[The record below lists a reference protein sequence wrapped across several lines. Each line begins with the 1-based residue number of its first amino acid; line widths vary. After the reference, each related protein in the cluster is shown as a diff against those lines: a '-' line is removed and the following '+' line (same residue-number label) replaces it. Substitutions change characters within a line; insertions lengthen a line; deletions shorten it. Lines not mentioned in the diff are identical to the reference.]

1 MIFIIYIIPIIT
13 AVIAAII
20 FLFIGIKYSSDKNKR
35 DWAEKLSNFEKDKK
49 SLEEKLD
56 KKSKQLEIERKEAA
70 FTERTKIEKELKHH
84 RDELR
89 NLELKLAKKE
99 VVLQSN
105 EEKLENRAKELT
117 KKEKVVVE
125 NEKEITEIKANQ
137 LKELQRISGL
147 TTADAKK
154 MLIDN
159 MITEAKFEASKLIK
173 KVEDDARKEAERK
186 AKRLITLTVQRLAN
200 DYIAET
206 TISTVEL
213 PNDEMKG
220 RIIGREGRNIKEFEK
235 CAGVDLII
243 DDTPEIVTISCYD
256 PYRREISKL
265 ALEKLIVDGRIHPT
279 RIEEIITKTTG
290 EVDKIIYETGEQV
303 IMDLGIHNLNEELY
317 TLIGKLKYR
326 TSFGQNVLQHSI
338 EVAKIASLMAYE
350 LGANPKVAKRMG
362 LLHDIGKAIDSSVEG
377 THAQIGSEIAL
388 KYGEKP
394 FIAHAIAAHHGDVE
408 FKSIEGVLVA
418 TADAISAA
426 RPGARKENV
435 ETYIKRL
442 EELEGIAMS
451 FDGVDKSYAIQAGR
465 ELRVIIKSEKV
476 SDEHA
481 EIMARD
487 IASKIEKQLEY
498 PGVIKIVVVRET
510 RIVQYAK

>member
-1 MIFIIYIIPIIT
+1 VFIIDVILYVIIG
-13 AVIAAII
+13 VIALIIGVAIGVV
-20 FLFIGIKYSSDKNKR
+20 LKNASIKKLTE
-35 DWAEKLSNFEKDKK
+35 AERTNFEKEKVA
-49 SLEEKLD
+49 LEEEF
-56 KKSKQLEIERKEAA
+56 KKKEKQLEIERKEAA
-70 FTERTKIEKELKHH
+70 ITERSKIEQEFKY
-84 RDELR
+84 LR
-89 NLELKLAKKE
+89 EDLRKLELKLAKKE

-105 EEKLENRAKELT
+105 EEKFEQREKDLH
-117 KKEKVVVE
+117 KKEKEVIKT
-125 NEKEITEIKANQ
+125 EKEV
-137 LKELQRISGL
+137 KELKAAELTELQKISGL
-147 TTADAKK
+147 TTSEAKK

-159 MITEAKFEASKLIK
+159 MMNEAKFEASKLIK
-173 KVEDDARKEAERK
+173 KIEDDARKEAERK

-200 DYIAET
+200 EFVAET

-213 PNDEMKG
+213 PSDEMKG

-279 RIEEIITKTTG
+279 RIEEVINKTIA
-290 EVDKIIYETGEQV
+290 ELDKVIYETGEQV
-303 IMDLGIHNLNEELY
+303 IMDLGIHNIHEDIY
-317 TLIGKLKYR
+317 TLLGKLKYR

-338 EVAKIASLMAYE
+338 EVARIASIMAAE

-377 THAQIGSEIAL
+377 THAQIGSDIAL

-442 EELEGIAMS
+442 EELESIAKS
-451 FDGVDKSYAIQAGR
+451 FEGVEKSYAIQAGR
-465 ELRVIIKSEKV
+465 ELRVIIRSEKV
-476 SDEHA
+476 SDEQS

-487 IASKIEKQLEY
+487 IATKIEKQLEY

-510 RIVQYAK
+510 RIIEYAK